1 MLALRTPPSSLPG
14 NNTFNSREIGHLNGF
29 MIIFQDLEIIKA
41 FSKDKLPEDVF
52 IFVYCIFE

>member
-1 MLALRTPPSSLPG
+1 MTV
-14 NNTFNSREIGHLNGF
+14 
-29 MIIFQDLEIIKA
+29 FQGLEIINA